1 MAEEDNKDLN
11 LEEGSAEVTL
21 KDVYVMFYIML
32 KQSQTLKPG
41 SKLSF
46 PLSVFKNL
54 PKNIKVDFQKKN
66 GRLFAWI
73 PEKTKVRKKTSK
85 IIMPKNRIITLN

>member
-1 MAEEDNKDLN
+1 MSEDNDLN

-21 KDVYVMFYIML
+21 KDVYVMFFILL
-32 KQSQTLKPG
+32 KQSQAIKPG

-46 PLSVFKNL
+46 PLSAFKNL
-54 PKNIKVDFQKKN
+54 PGQIKVNFQKKD

-73 PEKTKVRKKTSK
+73 PEKPKDRKKVSK
-85 IIMPKNRIITLN
+85 LIFPNNRIITLN